1 MTKEEMLKKSGL
13 TDAEFRELVHRFKGF
28 LDSLNPAQRA
38 AVERWLPSAER
49 IAASFGPALT
59 VEDLTRYVETSPDA
73 SSGFNPQQGVGLG
86 TPCS

>member
-13 TDAEFRELVHRFKGF
+13 TDGEFRELVHRFKSF

-59 VEDLTRYVETSPDA
+59 VEDLARNVGVSPD
-73 SSGFNPQQGVGLG
+73 SSATSIPQQGIGLG
-86 TPCS
+86 APCD